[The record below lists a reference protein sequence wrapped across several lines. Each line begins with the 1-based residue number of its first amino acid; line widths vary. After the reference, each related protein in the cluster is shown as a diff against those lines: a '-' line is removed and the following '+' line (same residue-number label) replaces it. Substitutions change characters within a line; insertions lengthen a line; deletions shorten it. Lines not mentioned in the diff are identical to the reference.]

1 MLTKT
6 VDWLP
11 YLPQGLDKEK
21 LYPKFKEK
29 AEAVLAK
36 VVRAKDKEEAE
47 NLIVQEMKA
56 AGIKNAVGVPM
67 DLVDIEA
74 IKEKAKAAG
83 ITVSSEL
90 NRDIIEKAELGIS
103 EFDLGIADTGTI
115 VQDADSIHK
124 RLVSMLPPIH
134 LAVIPTKAIVETFLD
149 SLEVIQKAYKGN
161 PSNYIAYITGPS
173 RTADIERVLTI
184 GVHGPAT
191 LIVVCVD

>member
-56 AGIKNAVGVPM
+56 AGIKM
-67 DLVDIEA
+67 
-74 IKEKAKAAG
+74 
-83 ITVSSEL
+83 
-90 NRDIIEKAELGIS
+90 R
-103 EFDLGIADTGTI
+103 
-115 VQDADSIHK
+115 
-124 RLVSMLPPIH
+124 
-134 LAVIPTKAIVETFLD
+134 
-149 SLEVIQKAYKGN
+149 
-161 PSNYIAYITGPS
+161 
-173 RTADIERVLTI
+173 
-184 GVHGPAT
+184 
-191 LIVVCVD
+191 